1 MIKISYLCAKDG
13 TTMQKWNTLCKDVLE
28 KKTKEAG
35 EQEYQE
41 LIYNHFRLL
50 LGWHCERVEKQY
62 KLRVGS
68 SINYVYPDIVFFNK
82 ETPAF
87 VIEMKKPNHLQNRDE
102 VVQLHSY
109 MKLLPVQFGLYIGEH
124 VELYYYEFGKE
135 PISVFQIN
143 FTIDSP
149 KGKTFVD
156 LFNQENFSIM
166 ELASFCKAQIEK
178 LEQEK
183 EIKRYIN
190 DFVTENGKE
199 TLSNLLE
206 LHLLSEGYSENNA
219 KRIISELEINV
230 GLKHKH
236 QAISTEEHTSYKT
249 RKTEKRSK
257 KDYTHYTLNGRGHY
271 GKGRLA
277 LAIVKLFVENNP
289 HLTFSEIH
297 KQIPLDTMSYSAIQ
311 SWKESTND
319 MKKDNRWFES
329 QEDLMKSSDGILFAF
344 TREIGKSNINKI
356 IDFGRKQ
363 GYKIEPVLITQ
374 QVL

>member
-1 MIKISYLCAKDG
+1 M
-13 TTMQKWNTLCKDVLE
+13 
-28 KKTKEAG
+28 
-35 EQEYQE
+35 
-41 LIYNHFRLL
+41 
-50 LGWHCERVEKQY
+50 
-62 KLRVGS
+62 
-68 SINYVYPDIVFFNK
+68 
-82 ETPAF
+82 
-87 VIEMKKPNHLQNRDE
+87 
-102 VVQLHSY
+102 
-109 MKLLPVQFGLYIGEH
+109 
-124 VELYYYEFGKE
+124 
-135 PISVFQIN
+135 
-143 FTIDSP
+143 
-149 KGKTFVD
+149 
-156 LFNQENFSIM
+156 
-166 ELASFCKAQIEK
+166 
-178 LEQEK
+178 
-183 EIKRYIN
+183 
-190 DFVTENGKE
+190 
-199 TLSNLLE
+199 
-206 LHLLSEGYSENNA
+206 SEGYSENNA

-356 IDFGRKQ
+356 IGFGRKQ
-363 GYKIEPVLITQ
+363 GYKIEPVLTTQ